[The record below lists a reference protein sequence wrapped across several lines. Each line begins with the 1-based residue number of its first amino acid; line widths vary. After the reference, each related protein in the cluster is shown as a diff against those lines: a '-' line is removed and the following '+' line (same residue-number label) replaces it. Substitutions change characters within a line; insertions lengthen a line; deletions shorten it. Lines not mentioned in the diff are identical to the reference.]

1 MIFNKIRA
9 EILATAYM
17 KSKFYN
23 PLDNDYDKAITV
35 TDWILHQVTPMSI
48 IEQQNIMKVLPKLE
62 AEAKKDEV
70 NNNMNNENTEK
81 KKGIQRGPL
90 RGVLETAGVNPNAEI
105 GTPSKKLADKFIEQV
120 GYEELKDIT
129 CNEFEHLVAGFV
141 YSEKEHESKIAEV
154 LYIVAK
160 RLKKKW

>member
-1 MIFNKIRA
+1 MTFNIRA
-9 EILATAYM
+9 GILAAAFIR
-17 KSKFYN
+17 SKYFN
-23 PLDNDYDKAITV
+23 PKDNDYDRSV
-35 TDWILHQVTPMSI
+35 SLTDFLLHQSPPISLL
-48 IEQQNIMKVLPKLE
+48 EQSEILKVLPKMEELE
-62 AEAKKDEV
+62 KKYKV
-70 NNNMNNENTEK
+70 NNMNNENTEK
-81 KKGIQRGPL
+81 KNVIQRGPL